1 MRAKGLGEI
10 LVQIK
15 KGDSYEMCVLTHVLL
30 VSNLGRNLFSCYR
43 ATQKN
48 LFTLRMKYDSQLI
61 QKGNVVMT
69 RVNESKMYSLH
80 IKIVNE
86 YDLKVVHANVTRLFG
101 VETKKENT

>member
-1 MRAKGLGEI
+1 
-10 LVQIK
+10 
-15 KGDSYEMCVLTHVLL
+15 
-30 VSNLGRNLFSCYR
+30 
-43 ATQKN
+43 
-48 LFTLRMKYDSQLI
+48 MKYDSQLI